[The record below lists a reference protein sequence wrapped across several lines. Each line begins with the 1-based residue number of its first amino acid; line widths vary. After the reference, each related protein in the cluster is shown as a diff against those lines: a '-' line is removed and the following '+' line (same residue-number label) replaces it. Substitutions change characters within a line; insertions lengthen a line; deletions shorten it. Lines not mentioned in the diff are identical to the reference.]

1 MFDTIDSHLAR
12 QRGSPAKSLLS
23 VYAENDVGDLRL
35 KLAHRQLNPFG
46 PRGVLVTRL
55 VEDNRLNG
63 KPI

>member
-46 PRGVLVTRL
+46 PRGVPVTRL